1 MSSGPTSPLVNTDQM
16 SFTCS
21 ASHQKNKAPLVPRG
35 GPDTQATNWN
45 LPRKCD
51 TETPRCVVWTLRPGI
66 AFHGA
71 SEAKTRRSPW
81 LLSFSHPQCPISPHG
96 LLDLPWNISW
106 ILFISPH
113 CHCHHAGP
121 SHNHVLPSSALLWWV
136 QSQGQLEWSFR
147 SANKTSPSLA
157 QTLWCLVFSLL

>member
-1 MSSGPTSPLVNTDQM
+1 M

-21 ASHQKNKAPLVPRG
+21 ASHQKIRHHLYLGG

-45 LPRKCD
+45 IPRKCD
-51 TETPRCVVWTLRPGI
+51 IETPQCVVWTLRPGI

-71 SEAKTRRSPW
+71 SEAKTQRSPW
-81 LLSFSHPQCPISPHG
+81 LLSVSHPQCPISTPRPTG
-96 LLDLPWNISW
+96 STLKYLLN
-106 ILFISPH
+106 LFISPH

-121 SHNHVLPSSALLWWV
+121 SHNHVLPSSALLWSV

-147 SANKTSPSLA
+147 SANMTSPSLA